1 MHSTIVLDRRARV
14 GATPMQLGE
23 DDIGRAV
30 RVCPKYPARR
40 NGTINRL
47 LGKTE
52 WTCAERAYLR
62 STLVGMYFES
72 LFARQYDSEA
82 GRLVTVRKKG
92 MMASFRYDPLEVLA
106 RAFYDLDRFGRRSY
120 RKILDACSR
129 GSQMDPMDAGHD
141 TLRFILCNAKG
152 KYLARIRGGSDG

>member
-1 MHSTIVLDRRARV
+1 
-14 GATPMQLGE
+14 MQLSE
-23 DDIGRAV
+23 DDIERAI
-30 RVCPKYPARR
+30 RVHSRYPARR

-47 LGKTE
+47 LGKAE

-62 STLVGMYFES
+62 STLVAMYFDS
-72 LFARQYDSEA
+72 LFARYYDSEA

-92 MMASFRYDPLEVLA
+92 MMASFRYDPLKVLA
-106 RAFYDLDRFGRRSY
+106 RAFSDLDRFGRRSY
-120 RKILDACSR
+120 RKILDAFSR